1 MDKLT
6 KNFWQIKDIL
16 PAGKEWYKS
25 FMKIY
30 QLIYTA
36 VKSSLSDPE
45 LDLANQPGYRV
56 YSCSQGLTAEEINEI
71 VRFCGYRLPKNT
83 DVEYSKTPFDP
94 AVPDKFPKTFR
105 TFKTDSGKFV
115 AIQVVYSGYD
125 LNGEEGNFFA
135 HAYVVEDAPEDFRS
149 EMFYESPMF
158 RKYLTEEEQEARLVR
173 YLPSLTEAQYAEGVL
188 EKIDNFVYNHKI
200 QMSSVLEQAMPV
212 FTGDGKTHI
221 CINARNQEESDLYV
235 LGLKR
240 ILPNTLAENLGVATN
255 NIFLPSSGQNKIVI
269 NGTISGKNNIS
280 DDDIETRTNCIYI
293 DTQRIETDGVKPM
306 KLFEMSIEELYQS
319 YETFSIKSGRQ
330 LQLWLNSYERLNE
343 EGVGDRLRDLYAQV
357 GENLFVQRA
366 ETLYERINRADYKQ
380 VKFEILDVMFEH
392 IDLFKGKEE
401 EIAHGLILHGIECIY
416 HGEPRNIENALKTLE
431 PEGAA
436 KIRERLEEF
445 IKTYTP
451 ESLDEK
457 SGALLLRVF
466 SLLKSATE
474 SRTWK
479 SFFNEN
485 EEYISK
491 FLQVCATV
499 MINDTAPVTF
509 TAPAIWLDND
519 MAEVIAM
526 FDASTED
533 VHLKKACRKYILEN
547 KTAPWSEYGIILQKK
562 RKSREEAEEDIQKI
576 RKLLNT
582 VGYAPYQRTTYKDVK
597 YDIINEMNSKEN
609 PLLIARLLNAFYEW
623 QGSDSEVKSE
633 KLALKI
639 SGLILELRETQNS
652 CYNYVFPKLAL
663 EILDTPGLYHEL
675 MINPETMD
683 EDFWYWFYIGYK
695 RSLDNELISVNYK
708 KVATENKTYLRKFPF
723 FRNIKNINNKRK
735 VL

>member
-1 MDKLT
+1 
-6 KNFWQIKDIL
+6 
-16 PAGKEWYKS
+16 
-25 FMKIY
+25 MKIY

-45 LDLANQPGYRV
+45 LDLVNQPGYRV
-56 YSCSQGLTAEEINEI
+56 YSCSQGLTAAEINEI
-71 VRFCGYRLPKNT
+71 IRFCGYRLPKNT
-83 DVEYSKTPFDP
+83 DIQYSKTPFDP
-94 AVPDKFPKTFR
+94 AIPDKFPKTFR

-115 AIQVVYSGYD
+115 AVQVVYSGYD
-125 LNGEEGNFFA
+125 LSGEEGNFFA
-135 HAYVVEDAPEDFRS
+135 HAYIIDEAPDDFRP
-149 EMFYESPMF
+149 EVFYESPMF
-158 RKYLTEEEQEARLVR
+158 KKFLTEEEVEARLVR
-173 YLPSLTEAQYAEGVL
+173 YLPLLDDAQYAEGVL

-212 FTGDGKTHI
+212 LVGGEKTHI

-240 ILPNTLAENLGVATN
+240 ILPAALAEDLGVSTN
-255 NIFLPSSGQNKIVI
+255 NIFLPSSGQSKIVI

-280 DDDIETRTNCIYI
+280 DDDIESRTNCIYI

-306 KLFEMSIEELYQS
+306 KLFEMSIDELYQS
-319 YETFSIKSGRQ
+319 YETFSIKSGKQ

-392 IDLFKGKEE
+392 IDLFKDKQEAIIHE
-401 EIAHGLILHGIECIY
+401 LILHGIECIY
-416 HGEPRNIENALKTLE
+416 RGEPRNIENAIKTLDAD
-431 PEGAA
+431 GAV
-436 KIRERLEEF
+436 KIKESLDEF
-445 IKTYTP
+445 LKTYTP
-451 ESLDEK
+451 DSLDEK
-457 SGALLLRVF
+457 SGTLLLRVF
-466 SLLKSATE
+466 SILKWAVDSK
-474 SRTWK
+474 TWK
-479 SFFNEN
+479 SFFDDNED
-485 EEYISK
+485 YVGK
-491 FLQVCATV
+491 FLELCAKV

-547 KTAPWSEYGIILQKK
+547 KTAPWAEYGIILQKK

-576 RKLLNT
+576 RKILNT
-582 VGYAPYQRTTYKDVK
+582 VGYSPYQRTTYKDVK

-623 QGSDSEVKSE
+623 QGSDSEAKSE

-639 SGLILELRETQNS
+639 SDLISELRETQSS
-652 CYNYVFPKLAL
+652 CYNFVFPKLAL

-675 MINPETMD
+675 MINPDTMD
-683 EDFWYWFYIGYK
+683 EEFWYWFYIGYK
-695 RSLDNELISVNYK
+695 RSLDNELLRVNYE
-708 KVATENKTYLRKFPF
+708 KVAEENKSYLRRYPF
-723 FRNIKNINNKRK
+723 SRNIKNINNKRK
-735 VL
+735 VFKK

>member
-1 MDKLT
+1 
-6 KNFWQIKDIL
+6 
-16 PAGKEWYKS
+16 
-25 FMKIY
+25 MKIY

-36 VKSSLSDPE
+36 VKNSLSDSE
-45 LDLANQPGYRV
+45 LDLVNQPGYRV

-71 VRFCGYRLPKNT
+71 IRFCGYRLPKNV
-83 DVEYSKTPFDP
+83 DVQYSKTPFAPD
-94 AVPDKFPKTFR
+94 VPDKFPKTFR

-125 LNGEEGNFFA
+125 LSGEEGNFFA
-135 HAYVVEDAPEDFRS
+135 HAFVIEDAPEGFRP
-149 EMFYESPMF
+149 EMFYQSPMF
-158 RKYLTEEEQEARLVR
+158 RKFLTEEELEARLVR
-173 YLPSLTEAQYAEGVL
+173 YLPSFSEAQYSTETEDKV
-188 EKIDNFVYNHKI
+188 ISFVYNHKI

-212 FTGDGKTHI
+212 LTCEGKTHI

-240 ILPNTLAENLGVATN
+240 ILPDSLAENLGVATN
-255 NIFLPSSGQNKIVI
+255 NIFLPSSGQSKIVI

-306 KLFEMSIEELYQS
+306 KLFEMSMGELHES
-319 YETFSIKSGRQ
+319 YETFSIKSGKQ

-343 EGVGDRLRDLYAQV
+343 EGVGDRLRELYAQV

-366 ETLYERINRADYKQ
+366 QTLYERINKADYKQ
-380 VKFEILDVMFEH
+380 VKFEVLDVMFEH
-392 IDLFKGKEE
+392 INLFGDIAE
-401 EIAHGLILHGIECIY
+401 EITHQLIIHGIECIY
-416 HGEPRNIENALKTLE
+416 RGEPRNVENALKTLDAD
-431 PEGAA
+431 GAV

-445 IKTYTP
+445 IKSYEP
-451 ESLDEK
+451 DSLDEK

-466 SLLKSATE
+466 SLLKSATD
-474 SRTWK
+474 SGTWK
-479 SFFNEN
+479 EFFREN
-485 EEYISK
+485 EEYIGK
-491 FLQVCATV
+491 FLHVCATV

-519 MAEVIAM
+519 VAEVIAM

-533 VHLKKACRKYILEN
+533 VHLKKACRKYIFEN
-547 KTAPWSEYGIILQKK
+547 KTAPWAEYGILLQKK
-562 RKSREEAEEDIQKI
+562 RKSREEADEDIQKI
-576 RKLLNT
+576 KKILNA

-597 YDIINEMNSKEN
+597 YDVINEMNSREN
-609 PLLIARLLNAFYEW
+609 PLLVARLLSAFYEW

-639 SGLILELRETQNS
+639 SDLILELRETQSS
-652 CYNYVFPKLAL
+652 CYNFMFPKLAL

-675 MINPETMD
+675 MINPQTMD

-695 RSLDNELISVNYK
+695 HSRDNELISVNYER
-708 KVATENKTYLRKFPF
+708 VALEHKTYLRRYPF

-735 VL
+735 VF